1 MKAVTDNLRWSGLL
15 ALVGLLS
22 GCLPTPPANPANLRL
37 TSKSQTALNLAWDV
51 SSGAYSYTLERKTAT
66 GSYAAIASPTVLTYA
81 DTGLTPNTS
90 YTYRIRAINVGGVS
104 SGTELAVSTDPVA
117 IAPVAIAKIGVVELW
132 ESTQNQAIGRNA
144 IALFY
149 SLATPLTNAPTNQ
162 FGIPAD
168 ECRFFAQLSTPKFV
182 DLSPGGSDRVALQAG
197 DSPTMATPSGVYAT
211 LERQLNPPP
220 FLTDYYGSLIYA
232 HGASPLGN
240 LPASAQVTVPG
251 ITGGF
256 PAFNTAMP
264 TPPNDFVLSASSG
277 LDAMTANSTLAW
289 TGVASVGSLFYVE
302 GQSVAHAGTTL
313 YFRCALTDDGSF
325 GFSAQ
330 QKSSLPDTYKI
341 TLARR
346 VVNRAEV
353 KGDSALLLSIG
364 YLKNY

>member
-1 MKAVTDNLRWSGLL
+1 MKAITDNLRWSGLL
-15 ALVGLLS
+15 ALVGLLV
-22 GCLPTPPANPANLRL
+22 GCLVTPPLDPANLRL
-37 TSKSQTALNLAWDV
+37 TSKSQTVVNLAWDA
-51 SSGAYSYTLERKTAT
+51 SSSANTYVLERKTAL
-66 GSYAAIASPTVLTYA
+66 GSFTQIASATLFTYS
-81 DTGLTPNTS
+81 DTGLTPNTT
-90 YTYRIRAINVGGVS
+90 YMYRIRAVNGGGAS
-104 SGTELAVSTDPVA
+104 SGRELTVSTDPVA
-117 IAPVAIAKIGVVELW
+117 VAKIGLVELW
-132 ESTQNQAIGRNA
+132 ENTQNQAIGRNA
-144 IALFY
+144 IGLFY

-182 DLSPGGSDRVALQAG
+182 DLSPGGSDRVALQVG

-277 LDAMTANSTLAW
+277 LDAITANSTLAW

-302 GQSVAHAGTTL
+302 GQRTAHAGTTL
-313 YFRCALTDDGSF
+313 YFRCALTDDGNF

-330 QKSSLPDTYKI
+330 QKTSLPDTYKI

-346 VVNRAEV
+346 VVNRTEV
-353 KGDSALLLSIG
+353 RGDSALLLSIG
-364 YLKNY
+364 YFKNY